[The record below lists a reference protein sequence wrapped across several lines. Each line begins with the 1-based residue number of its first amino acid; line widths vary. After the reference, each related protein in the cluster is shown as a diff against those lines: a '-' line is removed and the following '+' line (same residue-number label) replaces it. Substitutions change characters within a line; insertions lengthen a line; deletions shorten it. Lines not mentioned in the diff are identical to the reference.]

1 MAFKTS
7 SEIRQDFLDF
17 FSAKNH
23 AIVSSSPVVPAD
35 DPTLLFT
42 NAGMNQ
48 FKPLFLGEQKTLAF
62 EGKEWARAANTQ
74 KCIRVSG
81 KHNDLEEVG
90 HDTYHH
96 TLFEMLGNW
105 SFGDYFKEEAIA
117 WAWELLVDRWELD
130 PSRLYATV
138 FGGDQEDGLEV
149 DQEAIDL
156 WRSQTSIDHAHILKC
171 GKKDNFWEM
180 GETGPC
186 GPCSEIHIDLRSEQ
200 ERAEVDGASLVNKDD
215 PRVMEI
221 WNLVFIQFNRLKS
234 GELQTLPAKHVDTGM
249 GFERICAVMQSKTS
263 NYDSDVFSPLI
274 QAISN
279 RAGIHYGDDEYTD
292 IAVRVIADHIR
303 AVAFSVADGASP
315 SNDGRG
321 YVVRRILRRAIRYAW
336 DRLGIKEPFLFE
348 LVQVLGQQF
357 SDVFPELVAQQVYVE
372 KVVHSEE
379 KSFIRTLGQGIA
391 LFEQMTEHSEVLT
404 GEDAFKL
411 HDTYGFPIDL
421 TQLMA
426 REKGLRV
433 DVAGFDERMNEQ
445 KTRARAAGAFSVDH
459 NEKGQWSWVAGKVA
473 QSEFVGYDQLS
484 IITSIIAY
492 REVEDTFHLLLGKNP
507 FYAEGGGQVSDK
519 GLLKQLL
526 KPANENNEADQE
538 YMVIDVQKS
547 PYGSVLVV
555 QQLPALDQP
564 VEATVNRVSREY
576 TCANHSATHLL
587 QAALI
592 KVLGPHVAQKGSL
605 VNQDYL
611 RFDFTHFE
619 AMTKQQL
626 LEVQA
631 LVNEKIRAS
640 IPLEE
645 DREIPIE
652 QAKERGARMLFGE
665 KYGDKVRVI
674 TFDSD
679 YSMELCGG
687 THVQNTGEIGFF
699 KIVHESSVAA
709 GIRRIEALTAFGAE
723 QWVAEQESKLQT
735 VANLLGTSNEFA
747 ESIERLQA
755 DKKELERKVEV
766 LVQAKAIASQQA
778 LMNTAEQLDNGIK
791 WVCGHIESFDMD
803 TLKNMGYSILNESPK
818 MTVSTVFTLDE
829 ESGKVFILATVTEDL
844 IQTGLKAGAIVG
856 KLGRIIGGGG
866 GGQPSLATA
875 GGSKP
880 EAIPEAVKVAKS
892 ILIGDI

>member
-1 MAFKTS
+1 
-7 SEIRQDFLDF
+7 L
-17 FSAKNH
+17 
-23 AIVSSSPVVPAD
+23 
-35 DPTLLFT
+35 
-42 NAGMNQ
+42 
-48 FKPLFLGEQKTLAF
+48 
-62 EGKEWARAANTQ
+62 
-74 KCIRVSG
+74 
-81 KHNDLEEVG
+81 
-90 HDTYHH
+90 
-96 TLFEMLGNW
+96 
-105 SFGDYFKEEAIA
+105 
-117 WAWELLVDRWELD
+117 
-130 PSRLYATV
+130 
-138 FGGDQEDGLEV
+138 
-149 DQEAIDL
+149 
-156 WRSQTSIDHAHILKC
+156 
-171 GKKDNFWEM
+171 
-180 GETGPC
+180 
-186 GPCSEIHIDLRSEQ
+186 
-200 ERAEVDGASLVNKDD
+200 DGASLVNKDD

-249 GFERICAVMQSKTS
+249 GFERICAVMQAKTS

-279 RAGIHYGDDEYTD
+279 RAGISYGDDEYTD

-348 LVQVLGQQF
+348 LVQVLGNQF
-357 SDVFPELVAQQVYVE
+357 SEVFPELIAQQAYVE

-391 LFEQMTEHSEVLT
+391 LFEQMTEHSEVLA

-459 NEKGQWSWVAGKVA
+459 NEKGQWNWVAGKETH
-473 QSEFVGYDQLS
+473 SEFVGYDQLS
-484 IITSIIAY
+484 ISTRIVAY
-492 REVEDTFHLLLGKNP
+492 REVEDTFHLLLEKNP

-519 GLLKQLL
+519 GLLKQVL
-526 KPANENNEADQE
+526 KPANQNKEADQE
-538 YMVIDVQKS
+538 YPVIDVQKS
-547 PYGSVLVV
+547 PYGSLLVV
-555 QQLPALDQP
+555 RQLPALDQP
-564 VEATVNRVSREY
+564 VEATVNRLSREY

-626 LEVQA
+626 LDVQA

-723 QWVAEQESKLQT
+723 QWVVEQESKLQT
-735 VANLLGTSNEFA
+735 VATLLGTSNEFV

-755 DKKELERKVEV
+755 DKKELERKVEA
-766 LVQAKAIASQQA
+766 LVQAKAIASQQT

-803 TLKNMGYSILNESPK
+803 TIKNMGYSILNESPK
-818 MTVSTVFTLDE
+818 MTVSTVFTHDE
-829 ESGKVFILATVTEDL
+829 DSGKVFILATVTEDL

-880 EAIPEAVKVAKS
+880 EAIPEAITAAKS
-892 ILIGDI
+892 MLTD

>member
-7 SEIRQDFLDF
+7 SQIRQEFLDF
-17 FSAKNH
+17 FGAKNH

-48 FKPLFLGEQKTLAF
+48 FKPLFLGEQKTLSF
-62 EGKEWARAANTQ
+62 EGKEWIRAANTQ

-81 KHNDLEEVG
+81 KHNDIEEVG

-130 PSRLYATV
+130 PSRLYETV
-138 FGGDQEDGLEV
+138 FGGDQEDGLKV

-156 WRSQTSIDHAHILKC
+156 WKCQTSIDHAHILEC
-171 GKKDNFWEM
+171 EKKDNFWEM

-200 ERAEVDGASLVNKDD
+200 ERAKLDGASLVNKDD

-234 GELQTLPAKHVDTGM
+234 GELQTLPAQHVDTGM
-249 GFERICAVMQSKTS
+249 GFERICAVMQAKTS

-279 RAGIHYGDDEYTD
+279 RAGLSYGDDEYTD

-357 SDVFPELVAQQVYVE
+357 SEVFPELVAQQAYVE

-391 LFEQMTEHSEVLT
+391 LFEQMTEHSEALT

-459 NEKGQWSWVAGKVA
+459 DEKGQWSWVSGKETH
-473 QSEFVGYDQLS
+473 SEFVGYDQLS
-484 IITSIIAY
+484 ISTSIVAY
-492 REVEDTFHLLLGKNP
+492 REVEDTFHLLLEKNP

-526 KPANENNEADQE
+526 KPANQNNETDQE
-538 YMVIDVQKS
+538 YAVIDVQKS

-564 VEATVNRVSREY
+564 VEAILNRMSREY

-592 KVLGPHVAQKGSL
+592 KVLGTHVAQKGSL

-626 LEVQA
+626 LDVQA

-645 DREIPIE
+645 HREIPIE

-665 KYGDKVRVI
+665 KYGDRVRVI
-674 TFDSD
+674 IFDSD

-723 QWVAEQESKLQT
+723 QWVTEQESKLQT
-735 VANLLGTSNEFA
+735 VANLLGASNEFA

-755 DKKELERKVEV
+755 DKKELERKVEA
-766 LVQAKAIASQQA
+766 LVKAKAIASQQT

-803 TLKNMGYSILNESPK
+803 TIKNIGYNILNESPN
-818 MTVSTVFTLDE
+818 MTVSTVFTHNQD
-829 ESGKVFILATVTEDL
+829 SGKVFILATVTEDL
-844 IQTGLKAGAIVG
+844 IQTGLKAGAIVR

-880 EAIPEAVKVAKS
+880 EAIPEAITAAKS
-892 ILIGDI
+892 MLTD

>member
-7 SEIRQDFLDF
+7 SQIRQEFLDF
-17 FSAKNH
+17 FGAKNH

-48 FKPLFLGEQKTLAF
+48 FKPLFLGEQKTLSF
-62 EGKEWARAANTQ
+62 EGKEWMRAANTQ

-156 WRSQTSIDHAHILKC
+156 WKSHTNIDHAHILKC

-186 GPCSEIHIDLRSEQ
+186 GPCSEIHIDLRSDQ
-200 ERAEVDGASLVNKDD
+200 KRAELDGASLVNKDD

-249 GFERICAVMQSKTS
+249 GFERICAVMQAKTS

-279 RAGIHYGDDEYTD
+279 RAGIRYGDDEYTD

-357 SDVFPELVAQQVYVE
+357 SEVFPELVAQQAYVE

-459 NEKGQWSWVAGKVA
+459 NEKGQWSWVAGKET
-473 QSEFVGYDQLS
+473 QSEFVGYDELRIS
-484 IITSIIAY
+484 TSIIAY
-492 REVEDTFHLLLGKNP
+492 REVEDTFHLLLEKNP

-526 KPANENNEADQE
+526 KPANHNNETDQE
-538 YMVIDVQKS
+538 FAVIDVQKS

-564 VEATVNRVSREY
+564 VEAIVNRVSREF

-592 KVLGPHVAQKGSL
+592 TVLGPHVAQKGSL

-626 LEVQA
+626 LDVQA
-631 LVNEKIRAS
+631 LVNEKIRAG

-723 QWVAEQESKLQT
+723 QWVTEQESKLQT

-803 TLKNMGYSILNESPK
+803 TIKNMGYSILNESPK
-818 MTVSTVFTLDE
+818 MTVSTVFTHDE
-829 ESGKVFILATVTEDL
+829 DSGKVFILATVTEDL

-880 EAIPEAVKVAKS
+880 EAIPEAITAAKS
-892 ILIGDI
+892 MLTD

>member
-7 SEIRQDFLDF
+7 SQIRQEFLDF
-17 FSAKNH
+17 FGAKNH

-48 FKPLFLGEQKTLAF
+48 FKPLFLGEQKTLSF
-62 EGKEWARAANTQ
+62 EGKEWMRAANTQ

-138 FGGDQEDGLEV
+138 FGGDQEDGLDV

-156 WRSQTSIDHAHILKC
+156 WKSQTNIDHTHILKC

-200 ERAEVDGASLVNKDD
+200 ERAELDGASLVNKDD

-249 GFERICAVMQSKTS
+249 GFERICAVMQAKTS

-279 RAGIHYGDDEYTD
+279 RASISYGDDEYTD

-348 LVQVLGQQF
+348 LVQVLGNQF
-357 SDVFPELVAQQVYVE
+357 SEVFPELIAQQAYVE

-391 LFEQMTEHSEVLT
+391 LFEQMTEHSEVLA

-459 NEKGQWSWVAGKVA
+459 NEKGQWNWVAGKETH
-473 QSEFVGYDQLS
+473 SEFVGYDQLS
-484 IITSIIAY
+484 ISTSIVAY
-492 REVEDTFHLLLGKNP
+492 REVEDTFHLLLEKNP

-519 GLLKQLL
+519 GLLKQVL
-526 KPANENNEADQE
+526 KPANQNNEADQE
-538 YMVIDVQKS
+538 YAVIDVQKS
-547 PYGSVLVV
+547 PYGSLLVV
-555 QQLPALDQP
+555 RQLPALDQP
-564 VEATVNRVSREY
+564 VEATVNRLSREY

-626 LEVQA
+626 LDVQA

-723 QWVAEQESKLQT
+723 QWVVEQESKLQT
-735 VANLLGTSNEFA
+735 VANLLGTSNEFV

-755 DKKELERKVEV
+755 DKKELERKVEA
-766 LVQAKAIASQQA
+766 LVQAKAIASQQT

-803 TLKNMGYSILNESPK
+803 TIKNMGYSILNESPK
-818 MTVSTVFTLDE
+818 MTVSTVFTHDE

-880 EAIPEAVKVAKS
+880 EAIPEAITAAKS
-892 ILIGDI
+892 MLTD

>member
-7 SEIRQDFLDF
+7 SQIRQEFLDF
-17 FSAKNH
+17 FGAKNH

-48 FKPLFLGEQKTLAF
+48 FKPLFLGEQKTLSF
-62 EGKEWARAANTQ
+62 EGKEWMRAANTQ

-105 SFGDYFKEEAIA
+105 SFGDYFKEDAIA

-156 WRSQTSIDHAHILKC
+156 WKSHTNIDHAHILKC

-186 GPCSEIHIDLRSEQ
+186 GPCSEIHIDLRSDQ
-200 ERAEVDGASLVNKDD
+200 ERAELDGASLVNKDD

-249 GFERICAVMQSKTS
+249 GFERICAVMQAKTS

-279 RAGIHYGDDEYTD
+279 RAGIRYGDDEYTD

-357 SDVFPELVAQQVYVE
+357 SEVFPELVAQQAYVE

-459 NEKGQWSWVAGKVA
+459 NEKGQWSWVAGKET
-473 QSEFVGYDQLS
+473 QSEFVGYDELRIS
-484 IITSIIAY
+484 TSIIAY
-492 REVEDTFHLLLGKNP
+492 REVEDTFHLLLEKNP

-526 KPANENNEADQE
+526 KPANHNNETDQE
-538 YMVIDVQKS
+538 FAVIDVQKS

-564 VEATVNRVSREY
+564 VEATVNRVSREF

-592 KVLGPHVAQKGSL
+592 TVLGPHVAQKGSL

-626 LEVQA
+626 LDVQA
-631 LVNEKIRAS
+631 LVNEKIRAG

-723 QWVAEQESKLQT
+723 QWVTEQESKLQT

-803 TLKNMGYSILNESPK
+803 TIKNMGYSILNESPK
-818 MTVSTVFTLDE
+818 MTVSTVFTHDE
-829 ESGKVFILATVTEDL
+829 DSGKVFILATVTEDL

-880 EAIPEAVKVAKS
+880 EAIPEAITAAKS
-892 ILIGDI
+892 MLTD

>member
-7 SEIRQDFLDF
+7 SQIRQEFLDF
-17 FSAKNH
+17 FGAKNH

-48 FKPLFLGEQKTLAF
+48 FKPLFLGEQKTLSF
-62 EGKEWARAANTQ
+62 EGKEWMRAANTQ

-156 WRSQTSIDHAHILKC
+156 WKSHTNIDHAHILKC

-186 GPCSEIHIDLRSEQ
+186 GPCSEIHIDLRSDQ
-200 ERAEVDGASLVNKDD
+200 ERAELDGASLVNKDD

-249 GFERICAVMQSKTS
+249 GFERICAVMQAKTS

-279 RAGIHYGDDEYTD
+279 RAGIRYGDDEYTD

-357 SDVFPELVAQQVYVE
+357 SEVFPELVAQQAYVE

-459 NEKGQWSWVAGKVA
+459 NEKGQWSWVAGKET
-473 QSEFVGYDQLS
+473 QSEFVGYDELRIS
-484 IITSIIAY
+484 TSIIAY
-492 REVEDTFHLLLGKNP
+492 REVEDTFHLLLEKNP

-526 KPANENNEADQE
+526 KPANHNNETDQE
-538 YMVIDVQKS
+538 FAVIDVQKS

-564 VEATVNRVSREY
+564 VEATVNRVSREF

-592 KVLGPHVAQKGSL
+592 TVLGPHVAQKGSL

-626 LEVQA
+626 LDVQA
-631 LVNEKIRAS
+631 LVNEKIRAG

-723 QWVAEQESKLQT
+723 QWVTEQESKLQT

-803 TLKNMGYSILNESPK
+803 TIKNMGYSILNESPK
-818 MTVSTVFTLDE
+818 MTVSTVFTHDE
-829 ESGKVFILATVTEDL
+829 DSGKVFILATVTEDL

-880 EAIPEAVKVAKS
+880 EAIPEAITAAKS
-892 ILIGDI
+892 MLTD

>member
-7 SEIRQDFLDF
+7 SQIRQEFLDF
-17 FSAKNH
+17 FGAKNH

-48 FKPLFLGEQKTLAF
+48 FKPLFLGEQKTLSF
-62 EGKEWARAANTQ
+62 EGKEWMRAANTQ

-156 WRSQTSIDHAHILKC
+156 WKSHTNIDHAHILKC

-186 GPCSEIHIDLRSEQ
+186 GPCSEIHIDLRSDQ
-200 ERAEVDGASLVNKDD
+200 ERAELDGASLVNKDD

-249 GFERICAVMQSKTS
+249 GFERICAVMQAKTS

-279 RAGIHYGDDEYTD
+279 RAGIRYGDDEYTD

-357 SDVFPELVAQQVYVE
+357 SEVFPELVAQQAYID

-459 NEKGQWSWVAGKVA
+459 NEKGQWSWVAGKET
-473 QSEFVGYDQLS
+473 QSEFVGYDELRIS
-484 IITSIIAY
+484 TSIIAY
-492 REVEDTFHLLLGKNP
+492 REVEDTFHLLLEKNP

-526 KPANENNEADQE
+526 KPANHNNETDQE
-538 YMVIDVQKS
+538 FAVIDVQKS

-564 VEATVNRVSREY
+564 VEATVNRVSREF

-592 KVLGPHVAQKGSL
+592 TVLGPHVAQKGSL
-605 VNQDYL
+605 VNKDYL

-626 LEVQA
+626 LDVQA
-631 LVNEKIRAS
+631 LVNEKIRAG

-723 QWVAEQESKLQT
+723 QWVTEQESKLQT

-803 TLKNMGYSILNESPK
+803 TIKNMGYSILNQSPK
-818 MTVSTVFTLDE
+818 MTVSTVFTHDE
-829 ESGKVFILATVTEDL
+829 DSGKVFILATVTEDL

-880 EAIPEAVKVAKS
+880 EAIPEAITAAKS
-892 ILIGDI
+892 MLTD

>member
-7 SEIRQDFLDF
+7 SQIRQEFLDF
-17 FSAKNH
+17 FGAKNH

-48 FKPLFLGEQKTLAF
+48 FKPLFLGEQKTLSF
-62 EGKEWARAANTQ
+62 EGKEWMRAANTQ

-156 WRSQTSIDHAHILKC
+156 WKSHTNIDHAHILKC

-186 GPCSEIHIDLRSEQ
+186 GPCSEIHIDLRSDQ
-200 ERAEVDGASLVNKDD
+200 ERAELDGASLVNKDD

-249 GFERICAVMQSKTS
+249 GFERICAVMQAKTS

-279 RAGIHYGDDEYTD
+279 RAGIRYGDDEYTD

-357 SDVFPELVAQQVYVE
+357 SEVFPELVAQQAYIE

-459 NEKGQWSWVAGKVA
+459 NEKGQWSWVAGKET
-473 QSEFVGYDQLS
+473 QSEFVGYDELRIS
-484 IITSIIAY
+484 TSIIAY
-492 REVEDTFHLLLGKNP
+492 REVEDTFHLLLEKNP

-526 KPANENNEADQE
+526 KPANHNNETDQE
-538 YMVIDVQKS
+538 FAVIDVQKS

-564 VEATVNRVSREY
+564 VEATVNRVSREF

-592 KVLGPHVAQKGSL
+592 TVLGPHVAQKGSL

-626 LEVQA
+626 LDVQA
-631 LVNEKIRAS
+631 LVNEKIRAG

-723 QWVAEQESKLQT
+723 QWVTEQESKLQT

-803 TLKNMGYSILNESPK
+803 TIKNMGYNILNESPK
-818 MTVSTVFTLDE
+818 MTVSTVFTHDE
-829 ESGKVFILATVTEDL
+829 DSGKVFILATVTEDL

-880 EAIPEAVKVAKS
+880 EAIPEAITAAKS
-892 ILIGDI
+892 MLTD

>member
-7 SEIRQDFLDF
+7 SQIRQEFLDF
-17 FSAKNH
+17 FGAKNH

-48 FKPLFLGEQKTLAF
+48 FKPLFLGEQKTLSF
-62 EGKEWARAANTQ
+62 EGKEWMRAANTQ

-156 WRSQTSIDHAHILKC
+156 WKSHTNIDHSHILKC

-186 GPCSEIHIDLRSEQ
+186 GPCSEIHIDLRSDQ
-200 ERAEVDGASLVNKDD
+200 ERAELDGASLVNKDD

-249 GFERICAVMQSKTS
+249 GFERICAVMQAKTS

-279 RAGIHYGDDEYTD
+279 RAGIRYGDDEYTD

-357 SDVFPELVAQQVYVE
+357 SEVFPELVAQQAYVE

-391 LFEQMTEHSEVLT
+391 LFEQMTEHSKVLT

-459 NEKGQWSWVAGKVA
+459 NEKGQWSWVAGKET
-473 QSEFVGYDQLS
+473 QSEFVGYDELRIS
-484 IITSIIAY
+484 TSIIAY
-492 REVEDTFHLLLGKNP
+492 RVVEDTFHLLLEKNP

-526 KPANENNEADQE
+526 KPANHNNETDQE
-538 YMVIDVQKS
+538 FAVIDVQKS

-564 VEATVNRVSREY
+564 VEATVNRVSREF

-592 KVLGPHVAQKGSL
+592 TVLGPHVAQKGSL

-626 LEVQA
+626 LDVQA
-631 LVNEKIRAS
+631 LVNEKIRAG

-723 QWVAEQESKLQT
+723 QWVTEQESKLQT

-803 TLKNMGYSILNESPK
+803 TIKNMGYSILNESPN
-818 MTVSTVFTLDE
+818 MTVSTVFTHDE
-829 ESGKVFILATVTEDL
+829 DSGKVFILATVTEDL

-880 EAIPEAVKVAKS
+880 EAIPEAITAAKS
-892 ILIGDI
+892 ILTD

>member
-7 SEIRQDFLDF
+7 SQIRQEFLDF
-17 FSAKNH
+17 FGAKNH

-48 FKPLFLGEQKTLAF
+48 FKPLFLGEQKTLSF
-62 EGKEWARAANTQ
+62 EGKEWMRAANTQ

-156 WRSQTSIDHAHILKC
+156 WKSHTNIDHAHILKC

-186 GPCSEIHIDLRSEQ
+186 GPCSEIHIDLRSDQ
-200 ERAEVDGASLVNKDD
+200 ERAELDGASLVNKDD

-249 GFERICAVMQSKTS
+249 GFERICAVMQAKTS

-279 RAGIHYGDDEYTD
+279 RAGIRYGDDEYTD

-357 SDVFPELVAQQVYVE
+357 SEVFPELVAQQAYID

-459 NEKGQWSWVAGKVA
+459 NEKGQWSWVAGKET
-473 QSEFVGYDQLS
+473 QSEFVGYDELS
-484 IITSIIAY
+484 ISTSIIAY
-492 REVEDTFHLLLGKNP
+492 RVVEDTFHLLLEKNP

-526 KPANENNEADQE
+526 KPANHNNETDQE
-538 YMVIDVQKS
+538 FAVIDVQKS

-564 VEATVNRVSREY
+564 VEATVNRVSREF

-592 KVLGPHVAQKGSL
+592 TVLGPHVAQKGSL

-626 LEVQA
+626 LDVQA
-631 LVNEKIRAS
+631 LVNEKIRAG

-723 QWVAEQESKLQT
+723 QWVTEQESKLQT

-803 TLKNMGYSILNESPK
+803 TIKNMGYSILNESPK
-818 MTVSTVFTLDE
+818 MTVSTVFTHDE
-829 ESGKVFILATVTEDL
+829 DSGKVFILATVTEDL

-880 EAIPEAVKVAKS
+880 EAIPEAITAAKS
-892 ILIGDI
+892 MLTD

>member
-7 SEIRQDFLDF
+7 SQIRQEFLDF
-17 FSAKNH
+17 FGAKNH

-48 FKPLFLGEQKTLAF
+48 FKPLFLGEQKTLSF
-62 EGKEWARAANTQ
+62 EGKEWMRAANTQ

-138 FGGDQEDGLEV
+138 FGGDQEDGLDV
-149 DQEAIDL
+149 DQETIDL
-156 WRSQTSIDHAHILKC
+156 WKSQTNIDHTHILKC

-200 ERAEVDGASLVNKDD
+200 ERAELDGASLVNKDD

-234 GELQTLPAKHVDTGM
+234 GELQMLPAKHVDTGM
-249 GFERICAVMQSKTS
+249 GFERICAVMQAKTS

-279 RAGIHYGDDEYTD
+279 RAGISYGDDEYTD

-348 LVQVLGQQF
+348 LVQVLGNQF
-357 SDVFPELVAQQVYVE
+357 SEVFPELIAQQAYVE

-391 LFEQMTEHSEVLT
+391 LFEQMTEHSEVLA

-459 NEKGQWSWVAGKVA
+459 NEKGQWNWVAGKEMH
-473 QSEFVGYDQLS
+473 SEFVGYDQLS
-484 IITSIIAY
+484 ISTSIVAY
-492 REVEDTFHLLLGKNP
+492 REVEDTFHLLLEKNP

-519 GLLKQLL
+519 GLLKQVL
-526 KPANENNEADQE
+526 KPVNQNKEADQE
-538 YMVIDVQKS
+538 YPVIDVQKS
-547 PYGSVLVV
+547 PYGSLLVV
-555 QQLPALDQP
+555 RQLPALDQP
-564 VEATVNRVSREY
+564 VEATVNRLSREY

-605 VNQDYL
+605 VNQHYL

-626 LEVQA
+626 LDVQA
-631 LVNEKIRAS
+631 LVNEKIRAG

-679 YSMELCGG
+679 YSKELCGG

-723 QWVAEQESKLQT
+723 QWVTEQESKLQT

-803 TLKNMGYSILNESPK
+803 TIKNMGYSILNESPN
-818 MTVSTVFTLDE
+818 MTVSTVFTHDE
-829 ESGKVFILATVTEDL
+829 DSGKVFILATVTEDL

-880 EAIPEAVKVAKS
+880 EAIPEAITAAKS
-892 ILIGDI
+892 ILTD

>member
-7 SEIRQDFLDF
+7 SQIRQEFLDF
-17 FSAKNH
+17 FGAKNH

-48 FKPLFLGEQKTLAF
+48 FKPLFLGEQKTLSF
-62 EGKEWARAANTQ
+62 EGKEWMRAANTQ

-156 WRSQTSIDHAHILKC
+156 WKSHTNIDHSHILKC

-186 GPCSEIHIDLRSEQ
+186 GPCSEIHIDLRSDQ
-200 ERAEVDGASLVNKDD
+200 ERAELDGASLVNKDD

-249 GFERICAVMQSKTS
+249 GFERICAVMQAKTS

-279 RAGIHYGDDEYTD
+279 RAGIRYGDDEYTD

-357 SDVFPELVAQQVYVE
+357 SEVFPELVAQQAYVE

-459 NEKGQWSWVAGKVA
+459 NEKGQWSWVAGKET
-473 QSEFVGYDQLS
+473 QSEFVGYDELS
-484 IITSIIAY
+484 ISTSIIAY
-492 REVEDTFHLLLGKNP
+492 RKVEDTFHLLLEKNP

-526 KPANENNEADQE
+526 KPANHNNETDQE
-538 YMVIDVQKS
+538 FAVIDVQKS

-564 VEATVNRVSREY
+564 VEATVNRVSREF

-592 KVLGPHVAQKGSL
+592 TVLGPHVAQKGSL

-626 LEVQA
+626 LDVQA
-631 LVNEKIRAS
+631 LVNEKIRAG

-723 QWVAEQESKLQT
+723 QWVTEQESKLQT

-803 TLKNMGYSILNESPK
+803 TIKNMGYSILNESPK
-818 MTVSTVFTLDE
+818 MTVSTVFTHDE
-829 ESGKVFILATVTEDL
+829 DSGKVFILATVTEDL

-880 EAIPEAVKVAKS
+880 EAIPEAITAAKS
-892 ILIGDI
+892 MLTD

>member
-7 SEIRQDFLDF
+7 SQIRQEFLDF
-17 FSAKNH
+17 FGAKNH

-48 FKPLFLGEQKTLAF
+48 FKPLFLGEQKTLSF
-62 EGKEWARAANTQ
+62 EGKEWVRAANTQ

-117 WAWELLVDRWELD
+117 WAWELLVERWELD
-130 PSRLYATV
+130 PTRLYATV
-138 FGGDQEDGLEV
+138 FGGDQEDGLDV

-156 WRSQTSIDHAHILKC
+156 WKSQTNIDHAHILKC

-249 GFERICAVMQSKTS
+249 GFERICAVMQAKTS

-279 RAGIHYGDDEYTD
+279 RAGISYGDDEYTD

-357 SDVFPELVAQQVYVE
+357 SEVFPELIAQQAYVE

-459 NEKGQWSWVAGKVA
+459 NEKGQWSWVAGKETY
-473 QSEFVGYDQLS
+473 SEFVGYDQLS
-484 IITSIIAY
+484 ISTSILAY
-492 REVEDTFHLLLGKNP
+492 REVEDTFHLLLEKNP

-519 GLLKQLL
+519 GVLKQFL
-526 KPANENNEADQE
+526 KPANQNNEADQE
-538 YMVIDVQKS
+538 YAVIDVQKS
-547 PYGSVLVV
+547 PFGSVLIV

-626 LEVQA
+626 LDVQA

-674 TFDSD
+674 SFDSN

-723 QWVAEQESKLQT
+723 QWVVEQESKLQT
-735 VANLLGTSNEFA
+735 VATLLGTSNELA

-755 DKKELERKVEV
+755 DKKELERKVEA
-766 LVQAKAIASQQA
+766 LIQAKATTSQQT
-778 LMNTAEQLDNGIK
+778 LLNTAEQLDNGIK
-791 WVCGHIESFDMD
+791 WICGHIESFDMD
-803 TLKNMGYSILNESPK
+803 TIKNMGYSILNESPN
-818 MTVSTVFTLDE
+818 MTVSTVFTHDE
-829 ESGKVFILATVTEDL
+829 DSGKVFILATVTEDL

-880 EAIPEAVKVAKS
+880 EAIPEAITAAKS
-892 ILIGDI
+892 MLTD

>member
-7 SEIRQDFLDF
+7 SQIRQEFLDF
-17 FSAKNH
+17 FGAKNH

-48 FKPLFLGEQKTLAF
+48 FKPLFLGEQKTLSF
-62 EGKEWARAANTQ
+62 EGKEWMRAANTQ

-156 WRSQTSIDHAHILKC
+156 WKSHTNIDHAHILKC

-186 GPCSEIHIDLRSEQ
+186 GPCSEIHIDLRSDQ
-200 ERAEVDGASLVNKDD
+200 ERVELDGASLVNKDD

-249 GFERICAVMQSKTS
+249 GFERICAVMQAKTS

-279 RAGIHYGDDEYTD
+279 RAGIRYGDDEYTD

-357 SDVFPELVAQQVYVE
+357 SEVFPELVAQQAYVE

-391 LFEQMTEHSEVLT
+391 LFEQMTEHSKVLT

-459 NEKGQWSWVAGKVA
+459 NEKGQWSWVAGKET
-473 QSEFVGYDQLS
+473 QSEFVGYDELS
-484 IITSIIAY
+484 ISTSIIAY
-492 REVEDTFHLLLGKNP
+492 RVVEDTFHLLLEKNP

-526 KPANENNEADQE
+526 KPANHNNETDQE
-538 YMVIDVQKS
+538 FAVIDVQKS

-564 VEATVNRVSREY
+564 VEATVNRVSREF

-592 KVLGPHVAQKGSL
+592 TVLGPHVAQKGSL
-605 VNQDYL
+605 VNQHYL

-626 LEVQA
+626 LDVQA
-631 LVNEKIRAS
+631 LVNEKIRAG

-723 QWVAEQESKLQT
+723 QWVTEQESKLQT

-803 TLKNMGYSILNESPK
+803 TIKNMGYSILNESPN
-818 MTVSTVFTLDE
+818 MTVSTVFTHDE
-829 ESGKVFILATVTEDL
+829 DSGKVFILATVTEDL

-880 EAIPEAVKVAKS
+880 EAIPEAITAAKS
-892 ILIGDI
+892 ILTD

>member
-7 SEIRQDFLDF
+7 SQIRQEFLDF
-17 FSAKNH
+17 FGAKNH

-48 FKPLFLGEQKTLAF
+48 FKPLFLGEQKTLSF
-62 EGKEWARAANTQ
+62 EGKEWMRAANTQ

-156 WRSQTSIDHAHILKC
+156 WKSHTNIDHAHILKC

-186 GPCSEIHIDLRSEQ
+186 GPCSEIHIDLRSDQ
-200 ERAEVDGASLVNKDD
+200 ERAELDGASLVNKDD

-249 GFERICAVMQSKTS
+249 GFERICAVMQAKTS

-279 RAGIHYGDDEYTD
+279 CAGIRYGDDEYTD

-357 SDVFPELVAQQVYVE
+357 SEVFPELVAQQAYVE

-391 LFEQMTEHSEVLT
+391 LFEQMTEHSKVLT

-459 NEKGQWSWVAGKVA
+459 NEKGQWSWVAGKET
-473 QSEFVGYDQLS
+473 QSEFVGYDELRIS
-484 IITSIIAY
+484 TSIIAY
-492 REVEDTFHLLLGKNP
+492 RVVEDTFHLLLEKNP

-526 KPANENNEADQE
+526 KPANHNNETDQE
-538 YMVIDVQKS
+538 FAVIDVQKS

-564 VEATVNRVSREY
+564 VEATVNRVSREF

-592 KVLGPHVAQKGSL
+592 TVLGPHVAQKGSL
-605 VNQDYL
+605 VNQHYL

-626 LEVQA
+626 LDVQA
-631 LVNEKIRAS
+631 LVNEKIRAG

-723 QWVAEQESKLQT
+723 QWVTEQESKLQT

-803 TLKNMGYSILNESPK
+803 TIKNMGYSILNESPN
-818 MTVSTVFTLDE
+818 MTVSTVFTHDE
-829 ESGKVFILATVTEDL
+829 DSGKVFILATVTEDL

-880 EAIPEAVKVAKS
+880 EAIPEAITAAKS
-892 ILIGDI
+892 ILTD

>member
-7 SEIRQDFLDF
+7 SQIRQEFLDF
-17 FSAKNH
+17 FGAKNH

-48 FKPLFLGEQKTLAF
+48 FKPLFLGEQKTLSF
-62 EGKEWARAANTQ
+62 EGKEWMRAANTQ

-156 WRSQTSIDHAHILKC
+156 WKSHTNIDHAHILKC

-186 GPCSEIHIDLRSEQ
+186 GPCSEIHIDLRSDQ
-200 ERAEVDGASLVNKDD
+200 KRAELDGASLVNKDD

-249 GFERICAVMQSKTS
+249 GFERICAVMQAKTS

-279 RAGIHYGDDEYTD
+279 RAGIRYGDDEYTD

-357 SDVFPELVAQQVYVE
+357 SEVFPELVAQQAYVE

-459 NEKGQWSWVAGKVA
+459 NEKGQWSWVAGKET
-473 QSEFVGYDQLS
+473 QSEFVGYDELRIS
-484 IITSIIAY
+484 TSIIAY
-492 REVEDTFHLLLGKNP
+492 REVEDTFHLLLEKNP

-526 KPANENNEADQE
+526 KPANHNNETDQE
-538 YMVIDVQKS
+538 FAVIDVQKS

-564 VEATVNRVSREY
+564 VEATVNRVSREF

-592 KVLGPHVAQKGSL
+592 TVLGPHVAQKGSL

-626 LEVQA
+626 LDVQA
-631 LVNEKIRAS
+631 LVNEKIRAG

-723 QWVAEQESKLQT
+723 QWVTEQESKLQT

-803 TLKNMGYSILNESPK
+803 TIKNMGYSILNESPK
-818 MTVSTVFTLDE
+818 MTVSTVFTHDE
-829 ESGKVFILATVTEDL
+829 DSGKVFILATVTEDL

-880 EAIPEAVKVAKS
+880 EAIPEAITAAKS
-892 ILIGDI
+892 MLTD

>member
-279 RAGIHYGDDEYTD
+279 RAGIRYGDDEYTD

-348 LVQVLGQQF
+348 LVQVLGRQF
-357 SDVFPELVAQQVYVE
+357 SEVFPELVAQQAYVE

-426 REKGLRV
+426 REKGLLV

-459 NEKGQWSWVAGKVA
+459 NEKGQWSWVAGKEA

-492 REVEDTFHLLLGKNP
+492 REVEDTFHLLLEKNP

-538 YMVIDVQKS
+538 YTVIDVQKS

-829 ESGKVFILATVTEDL
+829 ESGKVLLLATVTEDL

>member
-7 SEIRQDFLDF
+7 SQIRQEFLDF
-17 FSAKNH
+17 FGAKNH
-23 AIVSSSPVVPAD
+23 ALVSSSPVVPAD

-48 FKPLFLGEQKTLAF
+48 FKPLFLGEQKTLSF
-62 EGKEWARAANTQ
+62 EGKEWVRAANTQ

-117 WAWELLVDRWELD
+117 WAWELLVERWELD
-130 PSRLYATV
+130 PTRLYATV
-138 FGGDQEDGLEV
+138 FGGDQEDGLDV

-156 WRSQTSIDHAHILKC
+156 WKSQTNIDHAHILKC

-249 GFERICAVMQSKTS
+249 GFERICAVMQAKTS

-279 RAGIHYGDDEYTD
+279 RAGISYGDDEYTD

-357 SDVFPELVAQQVYVE
+357 SEVFPELIAQQAYVE

-459 NEKGQWSWVAGKVA
+459 NEKGQWSWVAGKETH
-473 QSEFVGYDQLS
+473 SEFVGYDQLS
-484 IITSIIAY
+484 ISTSILAY
-492 REVEDTFHLLLGKNP
+492 REVEDTFHLLLEKNP

-519 GLLKQLL
+519 GVLKQFL
-526 KPANENNEADQE
+526 KPENHNNEADQE
-538 YMVIDVQKS
+538 FAVMDVQKS
-547 PYGSVLVV
+547 PFGSVLIV

-626 LEVQA
+626 LDVQA

-674 TFDSD
+674 SFDSN

-723 QWVAEQESKLQT
+723 QWVVEQESKLQT
-735 VANLLGTSNEFA
+735 VATLLGTSNELA

-755 DKKELERKVEV
+755 DKKELERKVEA
-766 LVQAKAIASQQA
+766 LIQAKATTSQQT
-778 LMNTAEQLDNGIK
+778 LLNTAEQLDNGIK
-791 WVCGHIESFDMD
+791 WICGHIESFDMD
-803 TLKNMGYSILNESPK
+803 TIKNMGYSILNESPN
-818 MTVSTVFTLDE
+818 MTVSTVFTHDE
-829 ESGKVFILATVTEDL
+829 DSGKVFILATVTEDL

-880 EAIPEAVKVAKS
+880 EAIPEAITAAKS
-892 ILIGDI
+892 MLTD

>member
-7 SEIRQDFLDF
+7 SQIRQEFLDF
-17 FSAKNH
+17 FGAKNH

-48 FKPLFLGEQKTLAF
+48 FKPLFLGEQKTLSF
-62 EGKEWARAANTQ
+62 EGKEWMRAANTQ

-130 PSRLYATV
+130 PYRLYATV
-138 FGGDQEDGLEV
+138 FGGDQEDGLDV

-156 WRSQTSIDHAHILKC
+156 WKSQTNIDHTHILKC

-200 ERAEVDGASLVNKDD
+200 ERAELDGASLVNKDD

-249 GFERICAVMQSKTS
+249 GFERICAVMQAKTS

-279 RAGIHYGDDEYTD
+279 RAGISYGDDEYTD

-348 LVQVLGQQF
+348 LVQVLGNQF
-357 SDVFPELVAQQVYVE
+357 SEVFPELLAQQAYVE

-391 LFEQMTEHSEVLT
+391 LFEQMTEHSEVLA

-459 NEKGQWSWVAGKVA
+459 NEKGQWNWVAGKETH
-473 QSEFVGYDQLS
+473 SEFVGYDQLS
-484 IITSIIAY
+484 ISTSIVAY
-492 REVEDTFHLLLGKNP
+492 REVEDTFHLLLEKNP

-519 GLLKQLL
+519 GLLKQVL
-526 KPANENNEADQE
+526 KPVNQSKEANQE
-538 YMVIDVQKS
+538 YPVIDVQKS
-547 PYGSVLVV
+547 PYGSLLVV
-555 QQLPALDQP
+555 RQLPALDQP
-564 VEATVNRVSREY
+564 VEATVNRLSREY

-626 LEVQA
+626 LDVQA

-723 QWVAEQESKLQT
+723 QWVVEQESKLQT
-735 VANLLGTSNEFA
+735 IANLLGTSNEFV

-755 DKKELERKVEV
+755 DKKELERKVEA
-766 LVQAKAIASQQA
+766 LVQAKAIASQQT

-803 TLKNMGYSILNESPK
+803 TIKNMGYSILNESPK
-818 MTVSTVFTLDE
+818 MTVSTVFTHDE
-829 ESGKVFILATVTEDL
+829 DSGKVFILATVTEDL

-880 EAIPEAVKVAKS
+880 EAIPEAITAAKS
-892 ILIGDI
+892 MLTD

>member
-7 SEIRQDFLDF
+7 SQIRQEFLDF
-17 FSAKNH
+17 FGAKNH

-48 FKPLFLGEQKTLAF
+48 FKPLFLGEQKTLSF
-62 EGKEWARAANTQ
+62 EGKEWMRAANTQ

-156 WRSQTSIDHAHILKC
+156 WKSHTNIDHAHILKC

-186 GPCSEIHIDLRSEQ
+186 GPCSEIHIDLRSDQ
-200 ERAEVDGASLVNKDD
+200 ERAELDGASLVNKDD

-249 GFERICAVMQSKTS
+249 GFERICAVMQAKTS

-279 RAGIHYGDDEYTD
+279 RAGIRYGDDEYTD

-357 SDVFPELVAQQVYVE
+357 SEVFPELVAQQAYVE

-459 NEKGQWSWVAGKVA
+459 NEKGQWSWVAGKEA
-473 QSEFVGYDQLS
+473 QSEFVGYDELRIS
-484 IITSIIAY
+484 TSIIAY
-492 REVEDTFHLLLGKNP
+492 REVEDTFHLLLEKNP

-526 KPANENNEADQE
+526 KPANHNNETDQE
-538 YMVIDVQKS
+538 FAVIDVQKS

-564 VEATVNRVSREY
+564 VEATVNRVSREF

-592 KVLGPHVAQKGSL
+592 TVLGPHVAQKGSL
-605 VNQDYL
+605 VNQHYL

-626 LEVQA
+626 LDVQA
-631 LVNEKIRAS
+631 LVNEKIRAG

-723 QWVAEQESKLQT
+723 QWVTEQESKLQT

-803 TLKNMGYSILNESPK
+803 TIKNMGYSILNESPK
-818 MTVSTVFTLDE
+818 MTVSTVFTHDE
-829 ESGKVFILATVTEDL
+829 DSGKVFILATVTEDL

-880 EAIPEAVKVAKS
+880 EAIPEAITAAKS
-892 ILIGDI
+892 MLTD

>member
-7 SEIRQDFLDF
+7 SQIRQEFLDF
-17 FSAKNH
+17 FGAKNH

-48 FKPLFLGEQKTLAF
+48 FKPLFLGEQKTLSF
-62 EGKEWARAANTQ
+62 EGKEWMRAANTQ

-156 WRSQTSIDHAHILKC
+156 WKSHTNIDHAHILKC

-186 GPCSEIHIDLRSEQ
+186 GPCSEIHIDLRSDQ
-200 ERAEVDGASLVNKDD
+200 ERAELDGASLVNKDD

-249 GFERICAVMQSKTS
+249 GFERICAVMQAKTS

-279 RAGIHYGDDEYTD
+279 RAGIRYGDDEYTD

-357 SDVFPELVAQQVYVE
+357 SEVFPELVAQQAYIE

-459 NEKGQWSWVAGKVA
+459 NEKGQWSWVAGKET
-473 QSEFVGYDQLS
+473 QSEFVGYDELRIS
-484 IITSIIAY
+484 TSIIAY
-492 REVEDTFHLLLGKNP
+492 REVEDTFHLLLEKNP

-526 KPANENNEADQE
+526 KPANHNNETDQE
-538 YMVIDVQKS
+538 FAVIDVQKS

-564 VEATVNRVSREY
+564 VEATVNRVSREF

-592 KVLGPHVAQKGSL
+592 TVLGPHVAQKGSL

-626 LEVQA
+626 LDVQA
-631 LVNEKIRAS
+631 LVNEKIRAG

-723 QWVAEQESKLQT
+723 QWVTEQESKLQI

-803 TLKNMGYSILNESPK
+803 TIKNMGYSILNESPK
-818 MTVSTVFTLDE
+818 MTVSTVFTHDE
-829 ESGKVFILATVTEDL
+829 DSGKVFILATVTEDL

-866 GGQPSLATA
+866 GGHPSLATA

-880 EAIPEAVKVAKS
+880 EAIPEAITAAKS
-892 ILIGDI
+892 MLTD

>member
-7 SEIRQDFLDF
+7 SQIRQEFLDF
-17 FSAKNH
+17 FGAKNH

-48 FKPLFLGEQKTLAF
+48 FKPLFLGEQKTLSF
-62 EGKEWARAANTQ
+62 EGKEWVRAANTQ

-117 WAWELLVDRWELD
+117 WAWELLVERWELD
-130 PSRLYATV
+130 PTRLYATV
-138 FGGDQEDGLEV
+138 FGGDQEDGLDV

-156 WRSQTSIDHAHILKC
+156 WKSQTNIDHAHILKC

-249 GFERICAVMQSKTS
+249 GFERICAVMQAKTS

-279 RAGIHYGDDEYTD
+279 RAGISYGDDEYTD

-357 SDVFPELVAQQVYVE
+357 SEVFPELIAQQAYVE

-433 DVAGFDERMNEQ
+433 DIAGFDERMNEQ

-459 NEKGQWSWVAGKVA
+459 NEKGQWSWVAGKETY
-473 QSEFVGYDQLS
+473 SEFVGYDQLS
-484 IITSIIAY
+484 ISTSILAY
-492 REVEDTFHLLLGKNP
+492 REVEDTFHLLLEKNP

-519 GLLKQLL
+519 GVLKQFL
-526 KPANENNEADQE
+526 KPANQNNEADQE
-538 YMVIDVQKS
+538 YAVIDVQKS
-547 PYGSVLVV
+547 PFGSVLIV

-626 LEVQA
+626 LDVQA

-674 TFDSD
+674 SFDSN

-723 QWVAEQESKLQT
+723 QWVVEQESKLQT
-735 VANLLGTSNEFA
+735 VATLLGTSNELA

-755 DKKELERKVEV
+755 DKKELERKVEA
-766 LVQAKAIASQQA
+766 LIQAKATTSQQT
-778 LMNTAEQLDNGIK
+778 LLNTAEQLDNGIK
-791 WVCGHIESFDMD
+791 WIYGHIESFDMD
-803 TLKNMGYSILNESPK
+803 TIKNMGYSILNESPN
-818 MTVSTVFTLDE
+818 MTVSTVFTHDE
-829 ESGKVFILATVTEDL
+829 DSGKVLILATVTEDL

-880 EAIPEAVKVAKS
+880 EAIPEAITAAKS
-892 ILIGDI
+892 MLTD

>member
-7 SEIRQDFLDF
+7 SQIRQEFLDF
-17 FSAKNH
+17 FGAKNH
-23 AIVSSSPVVPAD
+23 AIVSSSPVVPTD

-48 FKPLFLGEQKTLAF
+48 FKPLFLGEQKTLSF
-62 EGKEWARAANTQ
+62 EGKEWMRAANTQ

-138 FGGDQEDGLEV
+138 FGGDQEDGLDV

-156 WRSQTSIDHAHILKC
+156 WKSQTNIDHTHILKC

-200 ERAEVDGASLVNKDD
+200 ERAELDGASLVNKDD

-249 GFERICAVMQSKTS
+249 GFERICAVMQAKTS

-279 RAGIHYGDDEYTD
+279 RAGISYGDGEYTD

-348 LVQVLGQQF
+348 LVQVLGNQF
-357 SDVFPELVAQQVYVE
+357 SEVFPELVAQQAYVE

-391 LFEQMTEHSEVLT
+391 LFEQMTEHSEVLA

-459 NEKGQWSWVAGKVA
+459 NEKGQWNWVAGKETH
-473 QSEFVGYDQLS
+473 SEFVGYDQLS
-484 IITSIIAY
+484 ISTSIVAY
-492 REVEDTFHLLLGKNP
+492 REVEDTFHLLLEKNP

-519 GLLKQLL
+519 GLLKQVL
-526 KPANENNEADQE
+526 KPVNQNKEANQE
-538 YMVIDVQKS
+538 YAVIDVQKS
-547 PYGSVLVV
+547 PYGSLLVV
-555 QQLPALDQP
+555 RQLPALDQP
-564 VEATVNRVSREY
+564 VEATVNRLSREY

-626 LEVQA
+626 LDVQA

-723 QWVAEQESKLQT
+723 KWIIEQESKLQT
-735 VANLLGTSNEFA
+735 VANLLGTSNEFV

-755 DKKELERKVEV
+755 DKKELERKVEA
-766 LVQAKAIASQQA
+766 LVQAKAIASQQT

-803 TLKNMGYSILNESPK
+803 TIKNMGYSILNESPK
-818 MTVSTVFTLDE
+818 MTVSTVFTHDE
-829 ESGKVFILATVTEDL
+829 DSGKVFILATVTEDL

-880 EAIPEAVKVAKS
+880 EAIPEAITAAKS
-892 ILIGDI
+892 MLTD

>member
-7 SEIRQDFLDF
+7 SQIRQEFLDF
-17 FSAKNH
+17 FGAKNH

-48 FKPLFLGEQKTLAF
+48 FKPLFLGEQKTLSF
-62 EGKEWARAANTQ
+62 EGKEWMRAANTQ

-138 FGGDQEDGLEV
+138 FGGDQEDGLDV

-156 WRSQTSIDHAHILKC
+156 WKSQTNIDHTHILKC

-200 ERAEVDGASLVNKDD
+200 ERAELDGASLVNKDD

-249 GFERICAVMQSKTS
+249 GFERICAVMQAKTS

-279 RAGIHYGDDEYTD
+279 RAGISYGDDEYTD

-348 LVQVLGQQF
+348 LVQVLGNQF
-357 SDVFPELVAQQVYVE
+357 SEVFPELIAQQAYVE

-391 LFEQMTEHSEVLT
+391 LFEQMTEHSEMLA

-459 NEKGQWSWVAGKVA
+459 NEKGQWNWVAGKETH
-473 QSEFVGYDQLS
+473 SEFVGYDQLS
-484 IITSIIAY
+484 ISTRIVAY
-492 REVEDTFHLLLGKNP
+492 REVEDTFHLLLEKNP

-519 GLLKQLL
+519 GLLKQVL
-526 KPANENNEADQE
+526 KPANQNKEADQE
-538 YMVIDVQKS
+538 YPVIDVQKS
-547 PYGSVLVV
+547 PYGSLLVV
-555 QQLPALDQP
+555 RQLPALDQP
-564 VEATVNRVSREY
+564 VEATVNRLSREY

-626 LEVQA
+626 LDVQA

-723 QWVAEQESKLQT
+723 QWVVEQESKLQT
-735 VANLLGTSNEFA
+735 VANLLGTSNEFV

-755 DKKELERKVEV
+755 DKKELERKVEA
-766 LVQAKAIASQQA
+766 LVQAKAIASQQT

-803 TLKNMGYSILNESPK
+803 TIKNMGYSILNESPK
-818 MTVSTVFTLDE
+818 MTVSTVFTHDE
-829 ESGKVFILATVTEDL
+829 DSGKVFILATVTEDL

-880 EAIPEAVKVAKS
+880 EAIPEAITAAKS
-892 ILIGDI
+892 MLTD

>member
-7 SEIRQDFLDF
+7 SQIRQEFLDF
-17 FSAKNH
+17 FGAKNH

-48 FKPLFLGEQKTLAF
+48 FKPLFLGEQKTLSF
-62 EGKEWARAANTQ
+62 EGKEWMRAANTQ

-156 WRSQTSIDHAHILKC
+156 WKSHTNIDHAHILKC

-186 GPCSEIHIDLRSEQ
+186 GPCSEIHIDLRSDQ
-200 ERAEVDGASLVNKDD
+200 ERAELDGASLVNKDD

-249 GFERICAVMQSKTS
+249 GFERICAVMQAKTS

-279 RAGIHYGDDEYTD
+279 RAGIRYGDDEYTD

-357 SDVFPELVAQQVYVE
+357 SEVFPELVAQQAYVE

-391 LFEQMTEHSEVLT
+391 LFEQMTEHSKVLT

-459 NEKGQWSWVAGKVA
+459 NEKGQWSWVAGKET
-473 QSEFVGYDQLS
+473 QSEFVGYDELS
-484 IITSIIAY
+484 ISTSIIAY
-492 REVEDTFHLLLGKNP
+492 RVVEDTFHLLLEKNP

-526 KPANENNEADQE
+526 KPANHNNETDQE
-538 YMVIDVQKS
+538 FAVIDVQKS

-555 QQLPALDQP
+555 QQLPALDRP
-564 VEATVNRVSREY
+564 VEATVNRVSREF

-592 KVLGPHVAQKGSL
+592 TVLGPHVAQKGSL

-626 LEVQA
+626 LDVQA
-631 LVNEKIRAS
+631 LVNEKIRAG

-652 QAKERGARMLFGE
+652 QAKEWGARMLFGE

-723 QWVAEQESKLQT
+723 QWVTEQESKLQT

-803 TLKNMGYSILNESPK
+803 TIKNMGYSILNESPK
-818 MTVSTVFTLDE
+818 MTVSTVFTHDE
-829 ESGKVFILATVTEDL
+829 DSGKVFILATVTEDL

-880 EAIPEAVKVAKS
+880 EAIPEAITAAKS
-892 ILIGDI
+892 MLTD

>member
-7 SEIRQDFLDF
+7 SQIRQEFLDF
-17 FSAKNH
+17 FGAKNH
-23 AIVSSSPVVPAD
+23 AIVSSSPVVPTD

-48 FKPLFLGEQKTLAF
+48 FKPLFLGEQKTLSF
-62 EGKEWARAANTQ
+62 EGKEWMRAANTQ

-138 FGGDQEDGLEV
+138 FGGDQEDGLDV

-156 WRSQTSIDHAHILKC
+156 WKSQTNIDHTHILKC

-200 ERAEVDGASLVNKDD
+200 ERAELDGASLVNKDD

-249 GFERICAVMQSKTS
+249 GFERICAVMQAKTS

-279 RAGIHYGDDEYTD
+279 RAGISYGDGEYTD

-348 LVQVLGQQF
+348 LVQVLGNQF
-357 SDVFPELVAQQVYVE
+357 SEVFPELVAQQAYVE

-391 LFEQMTEHSEVLT
+391 LFEQMTEHSEVLA

-459 NEKGQWSWVAGKVA
+459 NEKGQWNWVAGKETH
-473 QSEFVGYDQLS
+473 SEFVGYDQLS
-484 IITSIIAY
+484 ISTSIVAY
-492 REVEDTFHLLLGKNP
+492 REVEDTFHLLLEKNP

-519 GLLKQLL
+519 GLLKQVL
-526 KPANENNEADQE
+526 KPANQNKEADQE
-538 YMVIDVQKS
+538 YAVIDVQKS
-547 PYGSVLVV
+547 PYGSLLVV
-555 QQLPALDQP
+555 RQLPALDQP
-564 VEATVNRVSREY
+564 VEATVNRLSREY

-626 LEVQA
+626 LDVQA

-723 QWVAEQESKLQT
+723 QWIIEQESKLQT
-735 VANLLGTSNEFA
+735 VANLLGTSNEFV

-755 DKKELERKVEV
+755 DKKELERKVEA
-766 LVQAKAIASQQA
+766 LVQAKAIASQQT

-803 TLKNMGYSILNESPK
+803 TIKNMGYSILNESPK
-818 MTVSTVFTLDE
+818 MTVSTVFTHDE
-829 ESGKVFILATVTEDL
+829 DSGKVFILATVTEDL

-880 EAIPEAVKVAKS
+880 EAIPEAITAAKS
-892 ILIGDI
+892 MLTD

>member
-7 SEIRQDFLDF
+7 SQIRQEFLDF
-17 FSAKNH
+17 FGAKNH

-48 FKPLFLGEQKTLAF
+48 FKPLFLGEQKTLSF
-62 EGKEWARAANTQ
+62 EGKEWMRAANTQ

-156 WRSQTSIDHAHILKC
+156 WKSHTNIDHAHILKC

-186 GPCSEIHIDLRSEQ
+186 GPCSEIHIDLRSDQ
-200 ERAEVDGASLVNKDD
+200 ERAELDGASLVNKDD

-249 GFERICAVMQSKTS
+249 GFERICAVMQAKTS

-279 RAGIHYGDDEYTD
+279 RAGIRYGDDEYTD

-357 SDVFPELVAQQVYVE
+357 SEVFPELVAQQAYVE

-459 NEKGQWSWVAGKVA
+459 NEKGQWSWVAGKET
-473 QSEFVGYDQLS
+473 QSEFVGYDELRIS
-484 IITSIIAY
+484 TSIIAY
-492 REVEDTFHLLLGKNP
+492 REVEDTFHLLLEKNP

-526 KPANENNEADQE
+526 KPANHNNETDQE
-538 YMVIDVQKS
+538 FAVIDVQKS

-564 VEATVNRVSREY
+564 VEATVNRVSREF

-592 KVLGPHVAQKGSL
+592 TVLGPHVAQKGSL

-626 LEVQA
+626 LDVQA
-631 LVNEKIRAS
+631 LVNEKIRAG

-723 QWVAEQESKLQT
+723 QWVTEQESKLQT

-803 TLKNMGYSILNESPK
+803 TIKNMGYSILNESPK
-818 MTVSTVFTLDE
+818 MTVSTVFMHDE
-829 ESGKVFILATVTEDL
+829 DSGKVFILATVTEDL

-880 EAIPEAVKVAKS
+880 EAIPEAITAAKS
-892 ILIGDI
+892 MLTD

>member
-7 SEIRQDFLDF
+7 SQIRQEFLDF
-17 FSAKNH
+17 FGAKNH

-48 FKPLFLGEQKTLAF
+48 FKPLFLGEQKTLSF
-62 EGKEWARAANTQ
+62 EGKEWMRAANTQ

-156 WRSQTSIDHAHILKC
+156 WKSHTNIDHAHILKC

-186 GPCSEIHIDLRSEQ
+186 GPCSEIHIDLRSDQ
-200 ERAEVDGASLVNKDD
+200 ERAELDGASLVNKDD

-249 GFERICAVMQSKTS
+249 GFERICAVMQAKTS

-279 RAGIHYGDDEYTD
+279 RAGIRYGDDEYTD

-357 SDVFPELVAQQVYVE
+357 SEVFPELVAQQAYVE

-459 NEKGQWSWVAGKVA
+459 NEKGQWSWVAGKET
-473 QSEFVGYDQLS
+473 QSEFVGYDELRIS
-484 IITSIIAY
+484 TSIIAY
-492 REVEDTFHLLLGKNP
+492 REVEDTFHLLLEKNP

-526 KPANENNEADQE
+526 KPANHNNETDQE
-538 YMVIDVQKS
+538 FAVIDVQKS

-564 VEATVNRVSREY
+564 VEATVNRVSREF

-592 KVLGPHVAQKGSL
+592 TVLGPHVAQKGSL

-626 LEVQA
+626 LDVQA
-631 LVNEKIRAS
+631 LVNEKIRAG

-723 QWVAEQESKLQT
+723 QWVTEQESKLQT

-778 LMNTAEQLDNGIK
+778 LMNTADQLDNGIK

-803 TLKNMGYSILNESPK
+803 TIKNMGYSILNESPK
-818 MTVSTVFTLDE
+818 MTVSTVFTHDE
-829 ESGKVFILATVTEDL
+829 DSGKVFILATVTEDL

-880 EAIPEAVKVAKS
+880 EAIPEAITAAKS
-892 ILIGDI
+892 MLTD

>member
-7 SEIRQDFLDF
+7 SQIRQEFLDF
-17 FSAKNH
+17 FGAKNH

-48 FKPLFLGEQKTLAF
+48 FKPLFLGEQKTLSF
-62 EGKEWARAANTQ
+62 EGKEWMRAANTQ

-138 FGGDQEDGLEV
+138 FGGDQEDGLDV

-156 WRSQTSIDHAHILKC
+156 WKSQTNIDHTHILKC

-186 GPCSEIHIDLRSEQ
+186 GPCSEIHIDLRSEH
-200 ERAEVDGASLVNKDD
+200 ERAELDGASLVNKDD

-249 GFERICAVMQSKTS
+249 GFERICAVMQAKTS

-279 RAGIHYGDDEYTD
+279 RAGISYGDDEYTD

-348 LVQVLGQQF
+348 LVQVLGNQF
-357 SDVFPELVAQQVYVE
+357 SEVFPELIAQQAYVE

-391 LFEQMTEHSEVLT
+391 LFEQMTEHSEVLA

-459 NEKGQWSWVAGKVA
+459 NEKGQWNWVAGKETH
-473 QSEFVGYDQLS
+473 SEFVGYDQLS
-484 IITSIIAY
+484 ILTRIVAY
-492 REVEDTFHLLLGKNP
+492 REVEDTFHLLLEKNP

-519 GLLKQLL
+519 GLLKQVL
-526 KPANENNEADQE
+526 KPANQNKEADQE
-538 YMVIDVQKS
+538 YPVIDVQKS
-547 PYGSVLVV
+547 PYGSLLVV
-555 QQLPALDQP
+555 RQLPALDQP
-564 VEATVNRVSREY
+564 VEATVNRLSREY

-626 LEVQA
+626 LDVQA

-640 IPLEE
+640 IPLQE

-674 TFDSD
+674 TFDSE

-723 QWVAEQESKLQT
+723 QWVVEQESKLQT
-735 VANLLGTSNEFA
+735 VANLLGTSNEFV

-755 DKKELERKVEV
+755 DKKELERKVEA
-766 LVQAKAIASQQA
+766 LVQAKAIASQQT

-803 TLKNMGYSILNESPK
+803 TIKNMGYSILNESPK
-818 MTVSTVFTLDE
+818 MTVSTVFTHDE
-829 ESGKVFILATVTEDL
+829 DSGKVFILATVTEDL

-880 EAIPEAVKVAKS
+880 EAIPEAITAAKS
-892 ILIGDI
+892 MLTD

>member
-7 SEIRQDFLDF
+7 SQIRQEFLDF
-17 FSAKNH
+17 FGAKNH

-48 FKPLFLGEQKTLAF
+48 FKPLFLGVQKTLSF
-62 EGKEWARAANTQ
+62 EGKEWMRAANTQ

-156 WRSQTSIDHAHILKC
+156 WKSHTNIDHAHILKC

-186 GPCSEIHIDLRSEQ
+186 GPCSEIHIDLRSDQ
-200 ERAEVDGASLVNKDD
+200 ERAELDGASLVNKDD

-249 GFERICAVMQSKTS
+249 GFERICAVMQAKTS

-279 RAGIHYGDDEYTD
+279 RAGIRYGDDEYTD

-357 SDVFPELVAQQVYVE
+357 SEVFPELVAQQAYIE

-459 NEKGQWSWVAGKVA
+459 NEKGQWSWVAGKET
-473 QSEFVGYDQLS
+473 QSEFVGYDELRIS
-484 IITSIIAY
+484 TSIIAY
-492 REVEDTFHLLLGKNP
+492 REVEDTFHLLLEKNP

-526 KPANENNEADQE
+526 KPANHNNETDQE
-538 YMVIDVQKS
+538 FAVIDVQKS

-564 VEATVNRVSREY
+564 VEATVNRVSREF

-592 KVLGPHVAQKGSL
+592 TVLGPHVAQKGSL

-626 LEVQA
+626 LDVQA
-631 LVNEKIRAS
+631 LVNEKIRAG

-645 DREIPIE
+645 DRKIPIE

-723 QWVAEQESKLQT
+723 QWVTEQESKLQT

-755 DKKELERKVEV
+755 DKKELERKVEA
-766 LVQAKAIASQQA
+766 LVHAKAIASQQT

-803 TLKNMGYSILNESPK
+803 TIKNMGYSILNESPK
-818 MTVSTVFTLDE
+818 MTVSTVFTHDE
-829 ESGKVFILATVTEDL
+829 DSGKVFILATVTEDL

-880 EAIPEAVKVAKS
+880 EAIPEAITAAKS
-892 ILIGDI
+892 MLTD

>member
-7 SEIRQDFLDF
+7 SQIRQEFLDF
-17 FSAKNH
+17 FGAKNH

-48 FKPLFLGEQKTLAF
+48 FKPLFLGEQKTLSF
-62 EGKEWARAANTQ
+62 EGKEWMRAANTQ

-156 WRSQTSIDHAHILKC
+156 WKSHTNIDHAHILKC

-186 GPCSEIHIDLRSEQ
+186 GPCSEIHIDLRSDQ
-200 ERAEVDGASLVNKDD
+200 ERAELDGASLVNKDD

-249 GFERICAVMQSKTS
+249 GFERICAVMQAKTS

-279 RAGIHYGDDEYTD
+279 RAGIRYGDDEYTD

-357 SDVFPELVAQQVYVE
+357 SEVFPELVAQQAYIE

-459 NEKGQWSWVAGKVA
+459 NEKGQWSWVAGKET
-473 QSEFVGYDQLS
+473 QSEFVGYDELRIS
-484 IITSIIAY
+484 TSIIAY
-492 REVEDTFHLLLGKNP
+492 REVEDTFHLLLEKNP

-526 KPANENNEADQE
+526 KPANHNNETDQE
-538 YMVIDVQKS
+538 FAVIDVQKS

-564 VEATVNRVSREY
+564 VEATVNRVSREF

-592 KVLGPHVAQKGSL
+592 TVLGPHVAQKGSL

-626 LEVQA
+626 LDVQA
-631 LVNEKIRAS
+631 LVNEKIRAG

-723 QWVAEQESKLQT
+723 QWVTEQESKLQT

-803 TLKNMGYSILNESPK
+803 TIKNMGYSILNESPK
-818 MTVSTVFTLDE
+818 MTVSTVFTHDE
-829 ESGKVFILATVTEDL
+829 DSGKVFILATVTEDL

-880 EAIPEAVKVAKS
+880 EAIPEAITAAKS
-892 ILIGDI
+892 MLTD

>member
-7 SEIRQDFLDF
+7 SQIRQEFLDF
-17 FSAKNH
+17 FGAKNH

-48 FKPLFLGEQKTLAF
+48 FKPLFLGEQKTLSF
-62 EGKEWARAANTQ
+62 EGKEWMRAANTQ

-156 WRSQTSIDHAHILKC
+156 WKSHTNIDHAHILKC

-186 GPCSEIHIDLRSEQ
+186 GPCSEIHIDLRSDQ
-200 ERAEVDGASLVNKDD
+200 ERAELDGASLVNKDD

-249 GFERICAVMQSKTS
+249 GFERICAVMQAKTS

-279 RAGIHYGDDEYTD
+279 RAGIRYGDDEYTD

-357 SDVFPELVAQQVYVE
+357 SEVFPELVAQQAYIE

-391 LFEQMTEHSEVLT
+391 LFEQMTEYSEVLT

-459 NEKGQWSWVAGKVA
+459 NEKGQWSWVAGKET
-473 QSEFVGYDQLS
+473 QSEFVGYDELRIS
-484 IITSIIAY
+484 TSIIAY
-492 REVEDTFHLLLGKNP
+492 REVEDTFHLLLEKNP

-526 KPANENNEADQE
+526 KPANHNNETDQE
-538 YMVIDVQKS
+538 FAVIDVQKS

-564 VEATVNRVSREY
+564 VEATVNRVSREF

-592 KVLGPHVAQKGSL
+592 TVLGPHVAQKGSL

-626 LEVQA
+626 LDVQA
-631 LVNEKIRAS
+631 LVNEKIRAG

-645 DREIPIE
+645 DRKIPIE

-723 QWVAEQESKLQT
+723 QWVTEQESKLQT

-803 TLKNMGYSILNESPK
+803 TIKNMGYSILNESPK
-818 MTVSTVFTLDE
+818 MTVSTVFTHDE
-829 ESGKVFILATVTEDL
+829 DSGKVFILATVTEDL

-880 EAIPEAVKVAKS
+880 EAIPEAITAAKS
-892 ILIGDI
+892 MLTD

>member
-7 SEIRQDFLDF
+7 SQIRQEFLDF
-17 FSAKNH
+17 FGAKNH

-48 FKPLFLGEQKTLAF
+48 FKPLFLGEQKTLSF
-62 EGKEWARAANTQ
+62 EGKEWMRAANTQ

-156 WRSQTSIDHAHILKC
+156 WKSQTNIDHAHILKC

-186 GPCSEIHIDLRSEQ
+186 GPCSEIHIDLRSDQ
-200 ERAEVDGASLVNKDD
+200 KRAELDGASLVNKDD

-249 GFERICAVMQSKTS
+249 GFERICAVMQAKTS

-279 RAGIHYGDDEYTD
+279 RAGIRYGDDEYTD

-357 SDVFPELVAQQVYVE
+357 SEVFPELVAQQAYVE

-459 NEKGQWSWVAGKVA
+459 NEKGQWSWVAGKET
-473 QSEFVGYDQLS
+473 QSEFVGYDELRIS
-484 IITSIIAY
+484 TSIIAY
-492 REVEDTFHLLLGKNP
+492 REVEDTFHLLLEKNP

-526 KPANENNEADQE
+526 KPANHNNETDQE
-538 YMVIDVQKS
+538 FAVIDVQKS

-564 VEATVNRVSREY
+564 VEAIVNRVSREF

-592 KVLGPHVAQKGSL
+592 TVLGPHVAQKGSL

-626 LEVQA
+626 LDVQA
-631 LVNEKIRAS
+631 LVNEKIRAG

-723 QWVAEQESKLQT
+723 QWVTEQESKLQT

-803 TLKNMGYSILNESPK
+803 TIKNMGYSILNESPK
-818 MTVSTVFTLDE
+818 MTVSTVFTHDE
-829 ESGKVFILATVTEDL
+829 DSGKVFILATVTEDL

-880 EAIPEAVKVAKS
+880 EAIPEAITAAKS
-892 ILIGDI
+892 MLTD

>member
-7 SEIRQDFLDF
+7 SQIRQEFLDF
-17 FSAKNH
+17 FGAKNH

-48 FKPLFLGEQKTLAF
+48 FKPLFLGEQKTLFF
-62 EGKEWARAANTQ
+62 EGKEWMRAANTQ

-138 FGGDQEDGLEV
+138 FGGDQEDGLDV

-156 WRSQTSIDHAHILKC
+156 WKSQTNIDHTHILKC

-200 ERAEVDGASLVNKDD
+200 ERAELDGASLVNKDD

-249 GFERICAVMQSKTS
+249 GFERICAVMQAKTS

-279 RAGIHYGDDEYTD
+279 RAGISYGDDEYTD

-348 LVQVLGQQF
+348 LVQVLGNQF
-357 SDVFPELVAQQVYVE
+357 SEVFPELIAQQAYVE

-391 LFEQMTEHSEVLT
+391 LFEQMTEHSEVLA

-459 NEKGQWSWVAGKVA
+459 NEKGQWNWVAGKETH
-473 QSEFVGYDQLS
+473 SEFVGYDQLS
-484 IITSIIAY
+484 ISTRIVAY
-492 REVEDTFHLLLGKNP
+492 REVEDTFHLLLEKNP

-519 GLLKQLL
+519 GLLKQVL
-526 KPANENNEADQE
+526 KPVNQSKEANQE
-538 YMVIDVQKS
+538 YPVIDVQKS
-547 PYGSVLVV
+547 PYGSLLVV
-555 QQLPALDQP
+555 RQLPALDQT
-564 VEATVNRVSREY
+564 VEATVNRLSREY

-626 LEVQA
+626 LDVQA

-723 QWVAEQESKLQT
+723 QWVVEQESKLQT
-735 VANLLGTSNEFA
+735 VANLLGTSNEFV

-755 DKKELERKVEV
+755 DKKELERKVEA
-766 LVQAKAIASQQA
+766 LVQAKAIASQQT

-803 TLKNMGYSILNESPK
+803 TIKDMGYSILNESPK
-818 MTVSTVFTLDE
+818 MTVSTVFTHDE
-829 ESGKVFILATVTEDL
+829 DSGKVFILATVTEDL

-880 EAIPEAVKVAKS
+880 EAIPEAITAAKS
-892 ILIGDI
+892 MLTD

>member
-7 SEIRQDFLDF
+7 SQIRQEFLDF
-17 FSAKNH
+17 FGAKNH

-48 FKPLFLGEQKTLAF
+48 FKPLFLGEQKTLFF
-62 EGKEWARAANTQ
+62 EGKEWMRAANTQ

-138 FGGDQEDGLEV
+138 FGGDQEDGLDV

-156 WRSQTSIDHAHILKC
+156 WKSQTNIDHTHILKC

-200 ERAEVDGASLVNKDD
+200 ERAELDGASLVNKDD

-249 GFERICAVMQSKTS
+249 GFERICAVMQAKTS

-279 RAGIHYGDDEYTD
+279 RAGISYGDDEYTD

-348 LVQVLGQQF
+348 LVQVLGNQF
-357 SDVFPELVAQQVYVE
+357 SEVFPELIAQQAYVE

-391 LFEQMTEHSEVLT
+391 LFEQMTEHSEVLA

-459 NEKGQWSWVAGKVA
+459 NEKGQWNWVAGKETH
-473 QSEFVGYDQLS
+473 SEFVGYDQLS
-484 IITSIIAY
+484 ISTRIVAY
-492 REVEDTFHLLLGKNP
+492 REVEDTFHLLLEKNP

-519 GLLKQLL
+519 GLLKQVL
-526 KPANENNEADQE
+526 KPANQNKEADQE
-538 YMVIDVQKS
+538 YPVIDVQKS
-547 PYGSVLVV
+547 PYGSLLVV
-555 QQLPALDQP
+555 RQLPALDQP
-564 VEATVNRVSREY
+564 VEATVNRLSREY

-626 LEVQA
+626 LDVQA

-723 QWVAEQESKLQT
+723 QWVVEQESKLQT
-735 VANLLGTSNEFA
+735 VANLLGTSNEFV

-755 DKKELERKVEV
+755 DKKELERKVEA
-766 LVQAKAIASQQA
+766 LVQAKAIASQQT

-803 TLKNMGYSILNESPK
+803 TIKNMGYSILNESPK
-818 MTVSTVFTLDE
+818 MTVSTVFTHDE
-829 ESGKVFILATVTEDL
+829 DSGKVFILATVTEDL

-880 EAIPEAVKVAKS
+880 EAIPEAITAAKS
-892 ILIGDI
+892 MLTD

>member
-7 SEIRQDFLDF
+7 SQIRQEFLDF
-17 FSAKNH
+17 FGAKNH

-48 FKPLFLGEQKTLAF
+48 FKPLFLGEQKTLFF
-62 EGKEWARAANTQ
+62 EGKEWMRAANTQ

-138 FGGDQEDGLEV
+138 FGGDQEDGLDV

-156 WRSQTSIDHAHILKC
+156 WKSQTNIDHTHILKC

-200 ERAEVDGASLVNKDD
+200 ERAELDGASLVNKDD

-249 GFERICAVMQSKTS
+249 GFERICAVMQAKTS

-279 RAGIHYGDDEYTD
+279 RAGISYGDDEYTD

-348 LVQVLGQQF
+348 LVQVLGNQF
-357 SDVFPELVAQQVYVE
+357 SEVFPELIAQQAYVE

-391 LFEQMTEHSEVLT
+391 LFEQMTEHSEVLA

-459 NEKGQWSWVAGKVA
+459 NEKGQWNWVAGKETH
-473 QSEFVGYDQLS
+473 SEFVGYDQLS
-484 IITSIIAY
+484 ISTRIVAY
-492 REVEDTFHLLLGKNP
+492 REVEDTFHLLLEKNP

-519 GLLKQLL
+519 GLLKQVL
-526 KPANENNEADQE
+526 KPANQNNEADQE
-538 YMVIDVQKS
+538 YAVIDVQKS
-547 PYGSVLVV
+547 PYGSLLVV
-555 QQLPALDQP
+555 RQLPALDQP
-564 VEATVNRVSREY
+564 VEATVNRLSREY

-626 LEVQA
+626 LDVQA

-723 QWVAEQESKLQT
+723 QWVVEQESKLQT
-735 VANLLGTSNEFA
+735 VANLLGTSNEFV

-755 DKKELERKVEV
+755 DKKELERKVEA
-766 LVQAKAIASQQA
+766 LVQAKAIASQQT

-803 TLKNMGYSILNESPK
+803 TIKNMGYSILNESPK
-818 MTVSTVFTLDE
+818 MTVSTVFTHDE
-829 ESGKVFILATVTEDL
+829 DSGKVFILATVTEDL

-880 EAIPEAVKVAKS
+880 EAIPEAITAAKS
-892 ILIGDI
+892 MLTD

>member
-7 SEIRQDFLDF
+7 SQIRQEFLDF
-17 FSAKNH
+17 FGAKNH

-48 FKPLFLGEQKTLAF
+48 FKPLFLGEQKTLSF
-62 EGKEWARAANTQ
+62 EGKEWMRAANTQ

-156 WRSQTSIDHAHILKC
+156 WKSHTNIDHAHILKC

-186 GPCSEIHIDLRSEQ
+186 GPCSEIHIDLRSDQ
-200 ERAEVDGASLVNKDD
+200 ERAELDGASLVNKDD

-249 GFERICAVMQSKTS
+249 GFERICAVMQAKTS

-279 RAGIHYGDDEYTD
+279 RAGIRYGDDEYTD

-357 SDVFPELVAQQVYVE
+357 SEVFPELVAQQAYIE

-459 NEKGQWSWVAGKVA
+459 NEKGQWSWVAGKET
-473 QSEFVGYDQLS
+473 QSEFVGYDELRIS
-484 IITSIIAY
+484 TSIIAY
-492 REVEDTFHLLLGKNP
+492 REVEDTFHLLLEKNP

-526 KPANENNEADQE
+526 KPANHNNETDQE
-538 YMVIDVQKS
+538 FAVIDVQKS

-564 VEATVNRVSREY
+564 VEATVNRVSREF

-592 KVLGPHVAQKGSL
+592 TVLGPHVAQKGSL

-626 LEVQA
+626 LDVQA
-631 LVNEKIRAS
+631 LVNEKIRAG

-645 DREIPIE
+645 DREIPNE

-723 QWVAEQESKLQT
+723 QWVTEQESKLQT
-735 VANLLGTSNEFA
+735 VANLLGTSNEFV

-803 TLKNMGYSILNESPK
+803 TIKNMGYSILNESPK
-818 MTVSTVFTLDE
+818 MTVSTVFTHDE
-829 ESGKVFILATVTEDL
+829 DSGKVFILATVTEDL

-880 EAIPEAVKVAKS
+880 EAIPEAITAAKS
-892 ILIGDI
+892 MLTD